1 MMNPGQPSFSER
13 LRTLLNLQDPAIVNR
28 ILVFGLIG
36 VALVLSAFTVVFYT
50 QASRESTNKAEALKT
65 NQELQAE
72 IKQLD
77 AANQEKDAT
86 LRERDAQIAQKAT
99 ELASKDALLA
109 EISRTLKAANG
120 RLAQLQKQTTADQ
133 RKIRDYQTRMN
144 EYEERFNSLNTE
156 LASLKEE
163 RDADRRRL
171 RELSGQVQELDQELA
186 AQRAQN
192 EKLQGT
198 LRTTW
203 RCTDFEF
210 VAGGKK
216 VKNISFKKGK
226 LSDFTIQFLVKEAT
240 TGKLVTNGTD
250 KLDVLVKGISDNNRD
265 FKRTFAVTRMSGNKT
280 IVHIQKEK
288 FEKGLYRVEVL
299 KNNAVIGDTKFRA
312 DAVL

>member
-1 MMNPGQPSFSER
+1 MF
-13 LRTLLNLQDPAIVNR
+13 NLQDPSLLNR
-28 ILVFGLIG
+28 VLVFGFIG

-50 QASRESTNKAEALKT
+50 QASREATDKAEVLKT

-99 ELASKDALLA
+99 ELASKEALLA

-120 RLAQLQKQTTADQ
+120 RLGQLQKQTAADQ
-133 RKIRDYQTRMN
+133 RKIREYQSRIN
-144 EYEERFNSLNTE
+144 EYETRFNNLNAE

-163 RDADRRRL
+163 RDTDRRRL
-171 RELSGQVQELDQELA
+171 RELSGQIQELDQELA
-186 AQRAQN
+186 SQRSHN
-192 EKLQGT
+192 EKLQAT
-198 LRTTW
+198 LRSTW
-203 RCTDFEF
+203 RCSDFEF
-210 VAGGKK
+210 IAGGKK

-226 LSDFTIQFLVKEAT
+226 LSDFTIQFMVKEAT
-240 TGKLVTNGTD
+240 SGKLITTGTD

-265 FKRTFAVTRMSGNKT
+265 FKRTFAVTRVSGNKT
-280 IVHIQKEK
+280 IVHIEKEK

-299 KNNAVIGDTKFRA
+299 KNNTVIGDTKFRA